1 MLKIALLLVKN
12 VFFGLKNGISELLH
26 WVAQKHTAKI
36 TFPLIYFVVTMK
48 HHTAFILQN
57 KLLKS
62 MFIYY
67 YHRILKI
74 ISIF

>member
-1 MLKIALLLVKN
+1 MLKISLLLAKN
-12 VFFGLKNGISELLH
+12 VFFGLKNDISELLH
-26 WVAQKHTAKI
+26 WVAQNTAKI
-36 TFPLIYFVVTMK
+36 IFPLMYFVVTMK

-67 YHRILKI
+67 YYRILKI
-74 ISIF
+74 LSIL